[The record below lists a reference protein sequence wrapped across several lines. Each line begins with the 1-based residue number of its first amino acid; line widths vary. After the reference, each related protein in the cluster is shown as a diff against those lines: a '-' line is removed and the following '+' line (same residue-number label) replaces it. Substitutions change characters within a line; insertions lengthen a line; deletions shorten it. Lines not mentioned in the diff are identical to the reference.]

1 MTIRG
6 VDDANIDIVMLN
18 EGITGLFMEEG
29 RYILVEFSLV
39 ADDVVRPGMSQRRR
53 YLTIHFKK
61 DHIIGNLK
69 IKSSVN
75 NVRRRASGEVSAVPG
90 PEGERACPDW
100 ATSPGRSFV
109 VVMIAPPNS
118 VDPVYFL

>member
-69 IKSSVN
+69 IK
-75 NVRRRASGEVSAVPG
+75 
-90 PEGERACPDW
+90 
-100 ATSPGRSFV
+100 
-109 VVMIAPPNS
+109 
-118 VDPVYFL
+118 